1 MKIRANLLSVVFMCC
16 IASMVM
22 ASNDTPSIQAAV
34 IMNDTHLANYYLRN
48 GGDIDAKNRNGRTA
62 LMLAAEVCNDRFI
75 NYLITKGANSCLQS
89 PQGHTA
95 IDFACSQE
103 AVMAIRKSQTTLK
116 CNMHKALDNNAK

>member
-1 MKIRANLLSVVFMCC
+1 MKIRANLLFISILYF
-16 IASMVM
+16 IAPMAM

-48 GGDIDAKNRNGRTA
+48 GGDIDAKNRHGRTA

-75 NYLITKGANSCLQS
+75 NYLIAKGANSCLQS

-95 IDFACSQE
+95 IDFACSQD
-103 AVMAIRKSQTTLK
+103 AVMVIRKSQNTRK
-116 CNMHKALDNNAK
+116 CNVHKALDNNEK